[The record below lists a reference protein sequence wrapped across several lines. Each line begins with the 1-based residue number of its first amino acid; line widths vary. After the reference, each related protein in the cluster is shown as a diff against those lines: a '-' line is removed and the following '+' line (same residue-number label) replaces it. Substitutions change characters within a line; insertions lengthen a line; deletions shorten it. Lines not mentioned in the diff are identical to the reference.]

1 MIIKIHIFKFFNI
14 VNLIYKIMINI
25 LAGSLVELQ
34 PTTPSFQTNADQSA
48 NTNIPGTAVKQSTTI
63 IETAKSKSI

>member
-1 MIIKIHIFKFFNI
+1 
-14 VNLIYKIMINI
+14 MINI

-34 PTTPSFQTNADQSA
+34 PTTPSFKTNGDQSA
-48 NTNIPGTAVKQSTTI
+48 NTNIPRTAVKQSTVPTI